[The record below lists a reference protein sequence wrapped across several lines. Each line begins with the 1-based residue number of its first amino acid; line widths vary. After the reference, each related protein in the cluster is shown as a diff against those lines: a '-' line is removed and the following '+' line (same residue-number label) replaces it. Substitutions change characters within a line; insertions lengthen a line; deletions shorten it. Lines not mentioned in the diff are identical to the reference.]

1 MSATAKLFMS
11 LMTALLLM
19 GGVAACDDNDG
30 PAEQAGE
37 KIDEAT
43 EEAADAVED
52 AADEVEDATD

>member
-1 MSATAKLFMS
+1 MNSIVKTFIAASSAAFL
-11 LMTALLLM
+11 A
-19 GGVAACDDNDG
+19 GGLAACDDNDG

-52 AADEVEDATD
+52 AADEVEDSAN